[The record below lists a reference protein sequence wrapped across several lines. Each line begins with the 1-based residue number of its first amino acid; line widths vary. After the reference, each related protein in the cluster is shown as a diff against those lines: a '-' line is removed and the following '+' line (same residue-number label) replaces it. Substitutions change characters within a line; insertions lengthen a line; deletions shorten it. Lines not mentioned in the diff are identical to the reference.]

1 MTTKYT
7 KRINEIYPD
16 LQIEKAVIDETGQ
29 NNDVLIINDSLVF
42 RFPKYKKG
50 IDDLL
55 REVKLLNTLQPFT
68 TLPIP
73 NHIYSCFTELEIGK
87 VFTGYEK
94 INGASLS
101 RTAFREIKNL
111 TIQEN
116 LAHQLV
122 TFLKEVHS
130 TPIKQLELEKLDVYN
145 TFHDLYTTIQ
155 TKLFP
160 YMREDAKKQITETFQ
175 SFLQDTTFQE
185 LNLTLIHG
193 DFGASNILWNPDS
206 GTITGIIDFGGSCI
220 GDPAYDFAG
229 LLSSYGEDF
238 FRTCISVYP
247 NGEKVAKRVMFY
259 RSTFALQEALHG
271 IKNNDPTAFKNG
283 MRDYI

>member
-1 MTTKYT
+1 MTTKFT
-7 KRINEIYPD
+7 KRINEIYPNIKID
-16 LQIEKAVIDETGQ
+16 KADIDETGQ

-50 IDDLL
+50 INELL
-55 REVKLLNTLQPFT
+55 REVKLLNTIHLYT

-73 NHIYSCFTELEIGK
+73 NPIYSCFTELEIGK
-87 VFTGYEK
+87 VFSGYER
-94 INGASLS
+94 INGVSLS
-101 RTAFREIKNL
+101 RTAFQEIKNL
-111 TIQEN
+111 ALHEN

-130 TPIKQLELEKLDVYN
+130 TPINELEFEKLDIYK
-145 TFHDLYTTIQ
+145 TFHDLYTSIQ

-160 YMREDAKKQITETFQ
+160 YMREDAKEQITETFQ
-175 SFLQDTTFQE
+175 AFLEDTTFHE

-238 FRTCISVYP
+238 FRTCISLYP

-271 IKNNDPTAFKNG
+271 IDNNDPTAFENG
-283 MRDYI
+283 IRDYI